1 MKTAGKH
8 RMQLKQNHLL
18 WKEMTFS
25 LNLVKV
31 ETSSSSFILW
41 IIEKI
46 IWCFQCLMKP
56 HLFLLC
62 IQGVLVSH
70 RAMFWSVRR
79 PHDGCSFFFFF
90 VFLSSAGQH
99 FVAANLLPLNIKAVW
114 IVPAKPA
121 ITGERLQL
129 KRGSR
134 KKHVG
139 HQMESLLY
147 LFPFVNHLK

>member
-1 MKTAGKH
+1 MFNEA
-8 RMQLKQNHLL
+8 
-18 WKEMTFS
+18 TF
-25 LNLVKV
+25 V
-31 ETSSSSFILW
+31 SFMHPG
-41 IIEKI
+41 
-46 IWCFQCLMKP
+46 CFGVNTEQCSDRSDD
-56 HLFLLC
+56 HTTVVVFFL
-62 IQGVLVSH
+62 
-70 RAMFWSVRR
+70 
-79 PHDGCSFFFFF
+79 F

-99 FVAANLLPLNIKAVW
+99 FVAAHLLPLNIKAVW